1 MCKDTT
7 KKSNMQV
14 QLELFQ
20 FEDLKKPVEV
30 SFTAPDLSSLGGLHL
45 LHGVNLKQGF
55 LSRLCSHIQEWR
67 NEDLIVHSIQEMV
80 TQRVFQ
86 IQAGYED
93 ADDCDALRK
102 DSMLKMCAGL
112 LPSDHP
118 LSSQPTMTRLENH
131 VTHSELYGM
140 GKEFVMQF
148 IRSYKKVPSKIILDF
163 DDSNS
168 NTYGAQ
174 QLSLFNEYYGEYC
187 YMPLYVFEGYSGRLI
202 LPLLRPGR
210 VSKRINVFGLMRR
223 LIMEIRK
230 HWKHTVIIVRG
241 DAMFCSNDFMEWA
254 KSQHAVEFITGLS
267 GNKALTAK
275 ATPWVARAAEEYK
288 RYGKPVKRY
297 YRHMYKAKAWAK
309 PQWVITKVECN
320 GMGTNVRHVV
330 TSFYMMDPK
339 VVYEKLYCKRG
350 DCELYIKELKE
361 GLWSDRMSCS
371 KFTANQF
378 RLFMHAAAY
387 VLMLEAKQTLF
398 RKTGLADCTVSTFR
412 EKVIL
417 TAVRITEYK
426 TKIKVEY
433 VRDHPI
439 RDKIRAALRRSA

>member
-55 LSRLCSHIQEWR
+55 LPSLCSHIQEWR

-102 DSMLKMCAGL
+102 DSMLKMCVGL

-254 KSQHAVEFITGLS
+254 K
-267 GNKALTAK
+267 
-275 ATPWVARAAEEYK
+275 
-288 RYGKPVKRY
+288 
-297 YRHMYKAKAWAK
+297 